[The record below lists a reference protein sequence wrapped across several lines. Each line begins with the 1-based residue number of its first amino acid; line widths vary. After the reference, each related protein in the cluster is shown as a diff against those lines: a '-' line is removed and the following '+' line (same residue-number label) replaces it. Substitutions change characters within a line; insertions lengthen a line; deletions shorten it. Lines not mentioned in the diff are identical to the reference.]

1 MTCHP
6 LLSLTP
12 ELKFLQSASMFVKEL
27 ENIKNRINVS
37 TTYAIW
43 EPKISCKAGRTYQQY
58 RTLLST
64 TRSGY
69 VISCNEIGPDHN
81 QNIDL
86 TAKGL
91 SSTEM
96 SKQRALWL
104 GCSLK
109 KSNSM

>member
-1 MTCHP
+1 MLRLFYTYI
-6 LLSLTP
+6 L
-12 ELKFLQSASMFVKEL
+12 FLQEQINDLCSAV
-27 ENIKNRINVS
+27 R
-37 TTYAIW
+37 A
-43 EPKISCKAGRTYQQY
+43 
-58 RTLLST
+58 T

-69 VISCNEIGPDHN
+69 VITRNVIGPDRN

-96 SKQRALWL
+96 SQQRALWL
-104 GCSLK
+104 WCSLK

>member
-1 MTCHP
+1 M
-6 LLSLTP
+6 SIVN
-12 ELKFLQSASMFVKEL
+12 LKIIFVKSKSRHA
-27 ENIKNRINVS
+27 N
-37 TTYAIW
+37 AQ
-43 EPKISCKAGRTYQQY
+43 GRSATFII
-58 RTLLST
+58 TLTVRAT

-69 VISCNEIGPDHN
+69 VISCDVIDPDRN

-96 SKQRALWL
+96 SQQRALWL

>member
-1 MTCHP
+1 MCYSLTKP
-6 LLSLTP
+6 RALNTFLDRLAELGIDKGLIKNKKLLSDLTVR
-12 ELKFLQSASMFVKEL
+12 A
-27 ENIKNRINVS
+27 
-37 TTYAIW
+37 
-43 EPKISCKAGRTYQQY
+43 
-58 RTLLST
+58 T

-69 VISCNEIGPDHN
+69 VISCNVIGPDRN

-96 SKQRALWL
+96 SQQRALWL